1 LINNINLII
10 ICNPTP
16 FLTQLPT
23 LQPNTLQTSVTQ
35 LQISSSI
42 INTKGPLIVFPTNI
56 CSYPNVQ
63 ILDLSSN
70 NISGLLNTS
79 QLACLGSNLLQID
92 LSSNSINDIDKN
104 LFQSN
109 GNLQTIDLS
118 SNNLTSMPSI
128 DGSYFVTF
136 PSSISS
142 MNFSFN
148 QITNVDLWPLF
159 VRTGK

>member
-1 LINNINLII
+1 LINTINLII

-109 GNLQTIDLS
+109 GQLQTIDLT
-118 SNNLTSMPSI
+118 SNNLITMPSI
-128 DGSYFVTF
+128 DGEYFVTF